1 MIKDKIL
8 YEIDRW
14 TSRLERKRDSL
25 LFIVM
30 KNIIEGKKT
39 HIDFNELFE
48 ENDSS
53 KKVNPQKSKD
63 IISQL
68 NNELDK
74 IFENINDN

>member
-1 MIKDKIL
+1 
-8 YEIDRW
+8 
-14 TSRLERKRDSL
+14 
-25 LFIVM
+25 M

-74 IFENINDN
+74 IFENINDNEKKENSLILMLDG